1 MGLTDVG
8 CAFMILLL
16 YISGLWERGNCI
28 CALTGSSVALPCSAE
43 HPANNK
49 TWYTITWHEY
59 GVVKNELSPD
69 GRRLVH
75 NASEGQPALII
86 NDLQESD
93 ENIYCCMER
102 TDTPEECW
110 SKRTQLQVAG
120 SSVDLPC
127 SYKPASS
134 PKWYTP
140 PRKNILHVWNEL
152 YADGE
157 ITIFNMTEESNFTL
171 TINDL
176 SESNETLYCCKERT
190 DDQKYCQDHHT
201 ELYVAD
207 LQVKVIPATENQ
219 TVTLMCRTSCALSEK
234 PAAYIWYR
242 NREFLYEDW
251 SPWYQELV
259 SSEEGVTYS
268 CAIKGHE
275 HLRAPDVSVD
285 SVTSACF
292 NVTYAKGRMC
302 SHQQKPENES
312 CSITYPTE
320 VHVYLSRTWSLIMLT
335 CKSSCLLLD
344 TQTTCDWIRN
354 KVLFSNCQSP
364 DSMTCGTS
372 SQRMSC
378 AVRGHEDL
386 FSNEV
391 CTDNN
396 LCWTVNYASRRICAL
411 EGSSVNISSEYNF
424 NKWDP
429 IPKRW
434 YKITRRAD
442 LKAESVS
449 EDAGGIIRYY
459 DNSKD
464 QHTLTINH
472 LKKSDSGAY
481 SFGHKPNAEDWTQVH
496 VSGVILV
503 VTGLK
508 VTMAPSAEVIEDQ
521 RVTLTCSTSCPLTD
535 NKNYIW
541 HLNGQPLTLPESQ
554 NKHLILD
561 PVSVQD
567 AGNYSCV
574 VTTHQNISSTEA
586 KLIVKGKSMLILNA
600 AKLTLL
606 SLLLPGVPF
615 VLYLW
620 TRKKKTLTSTA
631 EPSNKVQTGQS
642 PVFSVL
648 KMEMLYESIAL
659 STMNPAAQA
668 DPAEQ
673 QEDAL

>member
-1 MGLTDVG
+1 MSAETGCLLMG
-8 CAFMILLL
+8 FIL
-16 YISGLWERGNCI
+16 YMSGICGSSSPKV
-28 CALTGSSVALPCSAE
+28 CAL
-43 HPANNK
+43 K
-49 TWYTITWHEY
+49 
-59 GVVKNELSPD
+59 
-69 GRRLVH
+69 
-75 NASEGQPALII
+75 
-86 NDLQESD
+86 
-93 ENIYCCMER
+93 
-102 TDTPEECW
+102 
-110 SKRTQLQVAG
+110 G

-127 SYKPASS
+127 SHKNPTSS
-134 PKWYTP
+134 PTWYTQQSAM
-140 PRKNILHVWNEL
+140 HVWNEL

-190 DDQKYCQDHHT
+190 DDQNYCQDHHT

-207 LQVKVIPATENQ
+207 LQVKVIPTTEDQ
-219 TVTLMCRTSCALSEK
+219 TVNLMCSTSCALSEK

-285 SVTSACF
+285 SVSSACF
-292 NVTYAKGRMC
+292 TVTYSGGRMC
-302 SHQQKPENES
+302 SYQQKPEDEP
-312 CSITYPTE
+312 CSITHPRE
-320 VHVYLSRTWSLIMLT
+320 VHVQMTHTTKYFTVN
-335 CKSSCLLLD
+335 CNSSCL
-344 TQTTCDWIRN
+344 TVEPQTPYSWYWNRELFTNCD
-354 KVLFSNCQSP
+354 KQV
-364 DSMTCGTS
+364 MTIFGG
-372 SQRMSC
+372 QPELISC
-378 AVRGHEDL
+378 AVKGHEDL
-386 FSNEV
+386 LSDDV

-429 IPKRW
+429 IPKTW
-434 YKITRRAD
+434 YKITRRSD

-449 EDAGGIIRYY
+449 EDAGSIIRYY
-459 DNSKD
+459 DNRKD

-481 SFGHKPNAEDWTQVH
+481 SFGHKPNAEDWTQDH

-541 HLNGQPLTLPESQ
+541 HLNGRPLTLPESQ

-574 VTTHQNISSTEA
+574 VTTHQNISSTEEN
-586 KLIVKGKSMLILNA
+586 LTVKARGKSLLIMNA
-600 AKLTLL
+600 VKLTLL

-615 VLYLW
+615 MLYL
-620 TRKKKTLTSTA
+620 KKKTLTSTA
-631 EPSNKVQTGQS
+631 EPSNK
-642 PVFSVL
+642 
-648 KMEMLYESIAL
+648 MEMLYESIAL
-659 STMNPAAQA
+659 SPMNPAAQA